1 MEVGEL
7 VRILLA
13 VFCAGQ
19 LILAVPVPDPAQSQ
33 FCAETVA
40 GLDCFRAVM
49 VRYVH
54 IIYT

>member
-19 LILAVPVPDPAQSQ
+19 LILAIPVPDPAQSQ
-33 FCAETVA
+33 FCAQTVA

-49 VRYVH
+49 VRYAH
-54 IIYT
+54 I